1 MIKKL
6 GIQQLMEQHMVLA
19 KIIRENGVNCKFNP
33 NPLLNYSARLDMV
46 FANLR
51 L

>member
-19 KIIRENGVNCKFNP
+19 KIILENNKIVTDQN
-33 NPLLNYSARLDMV
+33 
-46 FANLR
+46 
-51 L
+51 